1 MYEKQYGAETQEYLS
16 STSSLRPNDKS
27 NATSGTDHKPRL
39 PMYING
45 IGAQTLAEMTLSEPE
60 WLVDKLL
67 CTESLCVLASAPKAG
82 KSYLALQLGHAV
94 STGTPFF
101 GYETRKASVLYL
113 ALEDRFNRVRH
124 RLWSIADELS
134 DDFEIETKILELG
147 NGLIDE
153 LDEYIARKPDTKLF
167 IIDTLQVVRGEG
179 NDCHYSSDYGD
190 IRKLKAFSDEHKV
203 CLLVLTHLRKMFS
216 KADVFTNITGTNGI
230 SGASDQMMVL
240 RKKKRT
246 APESILDITGRDV
259 PDTRLKLRRNNNGL
273 WELIESFTDEELTA
287 SEVPDCIKTVTSYIL
302 NDAKQWSGTTS
313 ELRDSLGLDG
323 VTVPVLGKFLA
334 QHADWMREHGV
345 EYSFKRTSAARTV
358 TLTPVT
364 EIDPADTGSVD
375 IDAPRPN

>member
-1 MYEKQYGAETQEYLS
+1 MNTKRNGAETQEYLNRLP
-16 STSSLRPNDKS
+16 SLRPNDKYS
-27 NATSGTDHKPRL
+27 SASGTDHKSRL
-39 PMYING
+39 RMYIDG
-45 IGAQTLAEMTLSEPE
+45 IGAQTLAEMPLPEPE

-82 KSYLALQLGHAV
+82 KSYLALQLGAAV
-94 STGTPFF
+94 STGKPFF
-101 GYETRKASVLYL
+101 GYETRKAGVLYL
-113 ALEDRFNRVRH
+113 ALEDRFKRVQN
-124 RLWSIADELS
+124 RLWAIADELT

-259 PDTRLKLRRNNNGL
+259 PDTRLKLRRNSNGL

-287 SEVPDCIKTVTSYIL
+287 SEVPDCVKTVTSYIL
-302 NDAKQWSGTTS
+302 NDAKQWSGTAS
-313 ELRDSLGLDG
+313 ELLDKLGLDN
-323 VTVPVLGKFLA
+323 VTPSVLGKFLA

-345 EYSFKRTSAARTV
+345 QFLYKRASTARSV
-358 TLTPVT
+358 TLTPVM

-375 IDAPRPN
+375 IDALRPS

>member
-1 MYEKQYGAETQEYLS
+1 M
-16 STSSLRPNDKS
+16 
-27 NATSGTDHKPRL
+27 
-39 PMYING
+39 
-45 IGAQTLAEMTLSEPE
+45 
-60 WLVDKLL
+60 
-67 CTESLCVLASAPKAG
+67 
-82 KSYLALQLGHAV
+82 
-94 STGTPFF
+94 
-101 GYETRKASVLYL
+101 
-113 ALEDRFNRVRH
+113 RH

-364 EIDPADTGSVD
+364 EIDPADTDPVD
-375 IDAPRPN
+375 IDACRPN